1 MRTDDNEKVGLFKWA
16 RKRFDARSAM
26 ASEWALG
33 RIAGAGAMGLRE
45 QFPVT
50 LSPQQTVEL
59 KQVIRRVEYYQPLYG
74 LWITPKPLRG
84 CRDRAEAI
92 GAAIGALGPEL
103 RLVDFGSALGYFVFY
118 FADRGVQ
125 AEGVESVENNVA
137 VAEAVRRINGL
148 PCSFRCAELTV
159 EYARGIRPD
168 QYGVGLIL
176 SVLHHIIHLR
186 GLAYAQELVGELLE
200 RVPVLI
206 LELAHR
212 NEDVRYPWRESQ
224 PEDPLAV
231 LAACRNIRVEK
242 LGEFETHLS
251 AVRRGLWRV
260 DRAA

>member
-1 MRTDDNEKVGLFKWA
+1 MEREKTFGCC
-16 RKRFDARSAM
+16 
-26 ASEWALG
+26 AS
-33 RIAGAGAMGLRE
+33 AGARGLRE
-45 QFPVT
+45 ESPVA
-50 LSPQQTVEL
+50 LSPLQTVEL

-74 LWITPKPLRG
+74 IQIVPKPLRR

-92 GAAIGALGPEL
+92 GAAIGPMGPQL
-103 RLVDFGSALGYFVFY
+103 RLVDFGSSLGYFAFY

-125 AEGVESVENNVA
+125 AHGVEFGKNDVA

-148 PCSFRCAELTV
+148 PCSFECAELTV
-159 EYARGIRPD
+159 DYVRGIPAGRYD
-168 QYGVGLIL
+168 VGMIL
-176 SVLHHIIHLR
+176 SLLHHIIHLR

-200 RVPVLI
+200 RVPVLF

-212 NEDVRYPWRESQ
+212 DEDVRHPWRASQ

-231 LAACRNIRVEK
+231 LAACRSVRVEK

-251 AVRRGLWRV
+251 AVRRGLWRA